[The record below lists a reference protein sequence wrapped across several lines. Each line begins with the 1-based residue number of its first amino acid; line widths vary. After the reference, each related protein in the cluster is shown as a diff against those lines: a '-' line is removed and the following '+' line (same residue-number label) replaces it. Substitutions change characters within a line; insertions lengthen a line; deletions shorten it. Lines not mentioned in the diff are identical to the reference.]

1 MKERRNRG
9 DIGENYFP
17 NAVLRQA
24 EIGQKI
30 PKNPPAPGIHQSSLC
45 RRARP
50 KGGRGL
56 GGENVEI
63 LNFPTLPFPIRRLKE
78 HEMLVPRR
86 EGTERGVRNLLN
98 FSSLY
103 LPYEFSSGRPLIV
116 VAEKSTKSDTQV

>member
-24 EIGQKI
+24 EIGQNI

-50 KGGRGL
+50 KGGRGV
-56 GGENVEI
+56 GGGNVEI

-86 EGTERGVRNLLN
+86 EGTGEGVRNLLN